1 MEVAIFVGFLILLRF
16 IIKNTKTYKII
27 LAIILML
34 AAVPAGIFT
43 EIGLNGCCGAPR
55 TGFEGVGYALM
66 AVLFITGLALL
77 ILTLKFSKK

>member
-34 AAVPAGIFT
+34 AAVPACIFT
-43 EIGLNGCCGAPR
+43 EIGVNGCCGAPS
-55 TGFEGVGYALM
+55 TGFEGMGYALM